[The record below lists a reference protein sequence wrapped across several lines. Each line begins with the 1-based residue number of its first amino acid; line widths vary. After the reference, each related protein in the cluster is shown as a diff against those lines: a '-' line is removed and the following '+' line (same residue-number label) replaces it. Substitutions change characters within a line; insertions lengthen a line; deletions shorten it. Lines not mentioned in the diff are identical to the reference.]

1 MPSYGFKRK
10 RTYVP
15 RNSRFKRRRFG
26 RMARRGRRTG
36 GRTTSYTSQASRAS
50 TFGFRSRRIRPRRY
64 RQMLWRDSAMK
75 THYRSYLAQSDT
87 FLTSGLTTQ
96 CRVFYYP
103 TIEFGARFWTAA
115 GGAVGVDTA
124 VAVPTFQDDIIL
136 RGGVISLTI
145 GNDNQGSLTDIRV
158 RLWLIV
164 SDQTPGIGATVP
176 PNGSGGTATNFSRD
190 WDPSLV
196 ADSHKEFAKR
206 IVLQREA
213 FVQNGETLVVRHR
226 LRTQKIDQEDYLDDN
241 NKLFWV
247 VAVSPNVG
255 VANDFT
261 CTASY
266 NLSFSGDAV

>member
-1 MPSYGFKRK
+1 
-10 RTYVP
+10 
-15 RNSRFKRRRFG
+15 
-26 RMARRGRRTG
+26 
-36 GRTTSYTSQASRAS
+36 
-50 TFGFRSRRIRPRRY
+50 
-64 RQMLWRDSAMK
+64 MK
-75 THYRSYLAQSDT
+75 THYRSYLAQHDNFATTSDP
-87 FLTSGLTTQ
+87 GQ

-145 GNDNQGSLTDIRV
+145 GNSSEATIADIRV
-158 RLWLIV
+158 RIWLII

-176 PNGSGGTATNFSRD
+176 PNGSGGADTNFSRD

-196 ADSHKEFAKR
+196 ADSRKEFAKR

-213 FVQNGETLVVRHR
+213 LVQNGETMVVRHR

-247 VAVSPNVG
+247 VAVSPNSVL
-255 VANDFT
+255 ANAFT